1 MEKIIGQYWV
11 PGLIDGCFVAGGCS
25 VDYNAASEA
34 GPGGWEAAASPDSD
48 GSGGGSEMVRALL
61 WPGCV
66 VARPVPGMPKAT
78 ILQWLLDIDYGGW
91 VPRCVLDFVL
101 PFSQVRY
108 IVCSMYVY
116 VCMFIHLDSTYTTY
130 NIILCKYT

>member
-25 VDYNAASEA
+25 VDYNAAS
-34 GPGGWEAAASPDSD
+34 GPGGDGDGGSSD
-48 GSGGGSEMVRALL
+48 SEMVRALL
-61 WPGCV
+61 WPGCI
-66 VARPVPGMPKAT
+66 VARPIPGMPKAT

-116 VCMFIHLDSTYTTY
+116 VCMFIHLDSTYM
-130 NIILCKYT
+130 